1 MSDHHDEE
9 GGGEVVAF
17 PTGHPSG
24 NPEPEQPPLPV
35 EEEDFEDFLTG
46 ASVLDG
52 FARDDY
58 LSATTE
64 EYRDLA
70 EAIAKA
76 SQEDVE
82 MQAVAA
88 SMPGLEPGLVGF
100 EDVTGELPPAE
111 PPAETPPSDTVVRA
125 ATGIVLL
132 AVILATL
139 ALGGGW
145 FALLVGVLVIVALA
159 EFYSTLRSVG
169 YVPLALFGFA
179 GAAATLL
186 AAWFGSRPL
195 AAMAT
200 ALGSTIIAIIFW
212 YALVPRRRPL
222 ENASFTIFGVV
233 WIAGLFSFAMPIIR
247 AAQAQQLIIAIVVV
261 TALFDA
267 GSYFVGRSFG
277 RVLLAQR
284 LSPNKTVEG
293 VVGGVVVAF
302 AAGFGLSL
310 IPWFGFDVAGGLW
323 TAAMV
328 SLFAPMGD
336 LAESLVKRALGVK
349 DMGALLP
356 GHGGVIDRIDA
367 YLFTIPVGYV
377 LFLWLGYLS

>member
-1 MSDHHDEE
+1 MSEHQDES
-9 GGGEVVAF
+9 GGEVVAF
-17 PTGHPSG
+17 PGHASDDS
-24 NPEPEQPPLPV
+24 ERDLPDNGRDV
-35 EEEDFEDFLTG
+35 EDFEDFLTG
-46 ASVLDG
+46 ASVVDG
-52 FARDDY
+52 FTRDDY

-100 EDVTGELPPAE
+100 EDVTGEQPA
-111 PPAETPPSDTVVRA
+111 AEADAGTGPSDTLVRA

-132 AVILATL
+132 AVILALL

-145 FALLVGVLVIVALA
+145 FAFLVGVLAVVALG
-159 EFYSTLRSVG
+159 EFYGTLRGAG
-169 YVPLALFGFA
+169 YVPFALFGFL
-179 GAAATLL
+179 GAVAVLSAS
-186 AAWFGSRPL
+186 WFGSRPL

-200 ALGSTIIAIIFW
+200 ALGGTIVAVIFW
-212 YALVPRRRPL
+212 YALVPRKNPL
-222 ENASFTIFGVV
+222 ENASFTIFGVIWV
-233 WIAGLFSFAMPIIR
+233 AGLLSFAMPIVR
-247 AAQAQQLIIAIVVV
+247 SPRSQQLIIAIVVL

-277 RVLLAQR
+277 RVLLAPN
-284 LSPNKTVEG
+284 LSPSKTLEG
-293 VVGGVVVAF
+293 LAGGVIVAF
-302 AAGFGLSL
+302 AAAFGLSF
-310 IPWFGFDVAGGLW
+310 ISWFGFSLVGALW
-323 TAAMV
+323 TAV
-328 SLFAPMGD
+328 IISVFAPLGD

-356 GHGGVIDRIDA
+356 GHGGIIDRLDS

>member
-1 MSDHHDEE
+1 MSEHQDES
-9 GGGEVVAF
+9 GGEVVAF
-17 PTGHPSG
+17 PGQPSDDPERDLPG
-24 NPEPEQPPLPV
+24 NGRDV
-35 EEEDFEDFLTG
+35 EDFEDFLTG
-46 ASVLDG
+46 ASMLDD
-52 FARDDY
+52 FTSDDY

-100 EDVTGELPPAE
+100 DDVTGEQPAADAGAG
-111 PPAETPPSDTVVRA
+111 PGPSDTLVRA
-125 ATGIVLL
+125 ATGVVLL
-132 AVILATL
+132 AVILALL

-145 FALLVGVLVIVALA
+145 FALLVAVLALVALG
-159 EFYSTLRSVG
+159 EFYSTLRG
-169 YVPLALFGFA
+169 AGHVPLALFGFL
-179 GAAATLL
+179 GAIAVLSAS
-186 AAWFGSRPL
+186 WFSDRPL

-200 ALGSTIIAIIFW
+200 ALGGTIVVILFW
-212 YALVPRRRPL
+212 YALVPRRNPL
-222 ENASFTIFGVV
+222 ENASFTIFGVIWV
-233 WIAGLFSFAMPIIR
+233 AGLLSFAMPIIR
-247 AAQAQQLIIAIVVV
+247 SPQSRQLIIAIVVL

-277 RVLLAQR
+277 RILLAPN
-284 LSPNKTVEG
+284 LSPSKTLEG
-293 VVGGVVVAF
+293 LVGGVIVAF
-302 AAGFGLSL
+302 VAAFGLSL
-310 IPWFGFDVAGGLW
+310 ISWFGFGLGGALW
-323 TAAMV
+323 TAAII
-328 SLFAPMGD
+328 SLFAPLGD

-356 GHGGVIDRIDA
+356 GHGGIIDRLDS

>member
-1 MSDHHDEE
+1 MSEHQD
-9 GGGEVVAF
+9 GSGGEVVAF
-17 PTGHPSG
+17 PGHPSG
-24 NPEPEQPPLPV
+24 DPGRDVPDNGQET
-35 EEEDFEDFLTG
+35 EDFEDFLTG
-46 ASVLDG
+46 ASVVDG
-52 FARDDY
+52 FTRDDY

-100 EDVTGELPPAE
+100 EDVTGEQPTAE
-111 PPAETPPSDTVVRA
+111 ADADTGPSDTLVRA
-125 ATGIVLL
+125 ATGVVLL
-132 AVILATL
+132 AVILALL

-145 FALLVGVLVIVALA
+145 FAFLVGALALVALG
-159 EFYSTLRSVG
+159 EFYTALRGAG
-169 YVPLALFGFA
+169 YVPLALFGFL
-179 GAAATLL
+179 GAVAVLSAS
-186 AAWFGSRPL
+186 WFGASPL

-200 ALGSTIIAIIFW
+200 ALGGTIVAIIFW
-212 YALVPRRRPL
+212 YALVPRKNPL
-222 ENASFTIFGVV
+222 ENASFTIFGVIWV
-233 WIAGLFSFAMPIIR
+233 AGLLSFAMPIVR
-247 AAQAQQLIIAIVVV
+247 SPQSQQLIIAIVLL

-277 RVLLAQR
+277 RILLAPN
-284 LSPNKTVEG
+284 LSPSKTLEG
-293 VVGGVVVAF
+293 LVGGVIVAF
-302 AAGFGLSL
+302 AAAFGLSF
-310 IPWFGFDVAGGLW
+310 ISWFGFDLVGALW
-323 TAAMV
+323 TAAII
-328 SLFAPMGD
+328 SLFAPLGD

-356 GHGGVIDRIDA
+356 GHGGIIDRLDS